1 MDNEILQEIIYLITK
16 QACFDIVNY
25 DLNNK
30 YNINQKVSNHNYVS
44 LQDYE
49 SAKLFLENQ
58 AWISD
63 STIDKVIKHYRE
75 KREKK
80 INEKIIKRASKNQE

>member
-1 MDNEILQEIIYLITK
+1 MDNEILQEIIYLMTK

-25 DLNNK
+25 ELNEK
-30 YNINQKVSNHNYVS
+30 YNINKGCGNHNYVS

-49 SAKLFLENQ
+49 SAKNYLQ
-58 AWISD
+58 HQSWISD
-63 STIDKVIKHYRE
+63 STIDKVIKNYRD

-80 INEKIIKRASKNQE
+80 IYEKVVKRTSKNQK

>member
-1 MDNEILQEIIYLITK
+1 MDDEILQEIIYLMTK

-25 DLNNK
+25 ELNKK
-30 YNINQKVSNHNYVS
+30 YGINEKASNHNYVS

-49 SAKLFLENQ
+49 SAKRYLQ
-58 AWISD
+58 QQSWISD

-80 INEKIIKRASKNQE
+80 INEKIIKRASKN